1 MIKLHL
7 YFQYNIDIFLLLQ
20 IAPIKITLSSPIKF
34 FSPKLLCIVHENPFR
49 FMTQFQSI
57 DTF

>member
-20 IAPIKITLSSPIKF
+20 IAPIKITLSSPVKF
-34 FSPKLLCIVHENPFR
+34 FFSKIIVHENPFR

-57 DTF
+57 DTFL